1 MQKALVWL
9 KGFFANFIKFCRHT
23 ESKKKKGIA
32 KTFSLMYN
40 NMKNFIIGV
49 VTVAEVRAFK
59 ALRFTEKA
67 GDISKN
73 VCPPYDIVS
82 EEEKNKYVAES
93 KYNIIRLEKPTGENA
108 YEKAKELYEEW
119 SENGILKTDDKKGMY
134 VYEEEFSALGRMYK
148 IKGVFVRV
156 RLEEFEKG
164 VVLPHEETLSK
175 AKQDRFDLMCSTF
188 CNFSPI
194 YCMYSD
200 EKREISSL
208 VDSMSSD
215 KAQVEFK
222 DENGIVQRIWK
233 CEDESVTDK
242 VEELFREKQLF
253 IADGHHRYETAIRFR
268 NKLRDDGIIKDSEHD
283 ANFVMMFLIDMEN
296 SGLVVFPT
304 HRVVTGLEN
313 FDKDEL
319 LSKMKEYYDVCEIKK
334 EQIDS
339 SLQKHIDDRANVA
352 VFGDGMYYLSVMKK
366 EASEKISQMN
376 ESKSDSYKDLDVTAL
391 HSLVLENILGI
402 DKENMAKQI
411 NLKYT
416 RDMDEAIDTV
426 VNGNA
431 NCAFII
437 NATKVEQIKAVALAN
452 DKMPQKSTYFYPK
465 LITGLVMNKFENT
478 TL

>member
-1 MQKALVWL
+1 M
-9 KGFFANFIKFCRHT
+9 
-23 ESKKKKGIA
+23 
-32 KTFSLMYN
+32 
-40 NMKNFIIGV
+40 
-49 VTVAEVRAFK
+49 AEVRAFK

-82 EEEKNKYVAES
+82 EQEKNRYIDES

-108 YEKAKELYEEW
+108 YKEAKELFEEW
-119 SENGILKTDDKKGMY
+119 SKEGILKTDDKKGMY
-134 VYEEEFSALGRMYK
+134 VYEEEFFALGKTYK

-208 VDSMSSD
+208 VESMSSD
-215 KAQVEFK
+215 KALVEFK

-233 CEDESVTDK
+233 CEDENVTDK
-242 VEELFREKQLF
+242 AEELFREKQLF

-268 NKLRDDGIIKDSEHD
+268 NKLYEDGIIKDSEHD

-304 HRVVTGLEN
+304 HRVVTGLKN
-313 FDKDEL
+313 FDKQEL
-319 LSKMKEYYDVCEIKK
+319 LLQMKQYFDVCEI
-334 EQIDS
+334 ERSQIDS
-339 SLQKHIDDRANVA
+339 CLEKHIDDRANVL
-352 VFGDGMYYLSVMKK
+352 VCDDGKFYLSVMKDTAK
-366 EASEKISQMN
+366 EKISAMN
-376 ESKSDSYKDLDVTAL
+376 KEKSDSYKELDVTAL

-416 RDMDEAIDTV
+416 RDKDEAIDGV
-426 VNGNA
+426 LNGNA

-437 NATKVEQIKAVALAN
+437 NPTKVEQIKAVALAN